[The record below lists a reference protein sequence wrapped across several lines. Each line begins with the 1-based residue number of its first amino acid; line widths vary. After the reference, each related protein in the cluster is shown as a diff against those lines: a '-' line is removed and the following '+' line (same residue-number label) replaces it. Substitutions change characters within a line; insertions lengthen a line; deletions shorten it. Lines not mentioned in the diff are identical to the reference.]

1 MLLNDCLR
9 LQTTELLHT
18 INDVLYDV
26 FEAQIRHVEASLRN
40 EKQNEVNSLW
50 VCVFNMR
57 NEND

>member
-40 EKQNEVNSLW
+40 EKQNEVNSL
-50 VCVFNMR
+50 
-57 NEND
+57 